1 MTRAVGGLFAVAP
14 ADEHACITSLTWDSR
29 VVSEGALYV
38 ALPGGTR
45 TSGTTEAHAVSKRM
59 ALRLEREG
67 LAQFDEPDF
76 PTAVT
81 LTPDG
86 VVLAEQLR
94 AAYAAKARAA

>member
-1 MTRAVGGLFAVAP
+1 MSTLTPHVPPLQRAALLAALDSFMHTLRRMRGG
-14 ADEHACITSLTWDSR
+14 
-29 VVSEGALYV
+29 YV
-38 ALPGGTR
+38 ALGASVR
-45 TSGTTEAHAVSKRM
+45 TSGPAVAHTVTRRM

-67 LAQFDEPDF
+67 LARFDEPDF

>member
-1 MTRAVGGLFAVAP
+1 MTETIPHVPPQQRA
-14 ADEHACITSLTWDSR
+14 
-29 VVSEGALYV
+29 ALLAALESPTHTLRRMRGMYV
-38 ALPGGTR
+38 ALPAVTR
-45 TSGTTEAHAVSKRM
+45 TSGTTEAHAVSMRM
-59 ALRLEREG
+59 AMRLEREG
-67 LAQFDEPDF
+67 LAKFDEPDF